1 MIQSQHTSTMTR
13 FAAYVLLATWSMV
26 VGLEF
31 MHQVGHMVSGC
42 AHHAHHGEHA
52 HHHAGCSTWDGPHD
66 ETRLVQ
72 HEHVCELC
80 DWTFSLEV
88 PPMVWEAPQ
97 TLQDWNCA
105 RGIGEVTRG
114 HVQHAFWTTTGR
126 RGPPHC
132 G

>member
-1 MIQSQHTSTMTR
+1 MNRLPRISTTTR
-13 FAAYVLLATWSMV
+13 LAACALLATWSLV

-42 AHHAHHGEHA
+42 SHHDHHGEHA
-52 HHHAGCSTWDGPHD
+52 HHHEGCSTWEGPHD
-66 ETRLVQ
+66 DARLVQ

-88 PPMVWEAPQ
+88 PPLKWEASRVWQ
-97 TLQDWNCA
+97 TWRA
-105 RGIGEVTRG
+105 ERGIGEVTPG
-114 HVQHAFWTTTGR
+114 HATQLFWTTTGR

>member
-1 MIQSQHTSTMTR
+1 MIRPKHIFTTTR
-13 FAAYVLLATWSMV
+13 CSAFALLATWSLV

-42 AHHAHHGEHA
+42 SHHAHHGEHA
-52 HHHAGCSTWDGPHD
+52 HQHEGCSTWEGPHD
-66 ETRLVQ
+66 DSRLVQ

-88 PPMVWEAPQ
+88 PPLTLEASKTWQ
-97 TLQDWNCA
+97 TWRA
-105 RGIGEVTRG
+105 ERGIGDVTPG
-114 HVQHAFWTTTGR
+114 HAQQLFWTTTGR
-126 RGPPHC
+126 RGPPHR

>member
-1 MIQSQHTSTMTR
+1 MIQSQHTSTMTLS
-13 FAAYVLLATWSMV
+13 AAYVLLSTWSLV

-52 HHHAGCSTWDGPHD
+52 HHHEGCSTWDGPYD
-66 ETRLVQ
+66 ETRLGQ

-80 DWTFSLEV
+80 EWTFSLEV
-88 PPMVWEAPQ
+88 PPTVWEAPQ
-97 TLQDWNCA
+97 TLQDWNCV

-114 HVQHAFWTTTGR
+114 HAEHAFWTTTGR

>member
-1 MIQSQHTSTMTR
+1 MIRPQHISTTAR
-13 FAAYVLLATWSMV
+13 LAAYALLAIWSLV

-42 AHHAHHGEHA
+42 SHHDHHGEHA
-52 HHHAGCSTWDGPHD
+52 HHHVGCSTWEGPH
-66 ETRLVQ
+66 EESRLVQ

-88 PPMVWEAPQ
+88 PPLTLETSTAWQ
-97 TLQDWNCA
+97 TWTA
-105 RGIGEVTRG
+105 ERGIGEVNPG
-114 HVQHAFWTTTGR
+114 HAQQLFWTTTGR
-126 RGPPHC
+126 RGPPHR

>member
-1 MIQSQHTSTMTR
+1 MTR
-13 FAAYVLLATWSMV
+13 PQHISTTARLAAYALLATWSLV

-42 AHHAHHGEHA
+42 SHQDHHGEHA
-52 HHHAGCSTWDGPHD
+52 HHHEGCSSWEGPHD
-66 ETRLVQ
+66 DSRLVQ

-80 DWTFSLEV
+80 DWTSSLEV
-88 PPMVWEAPQ
+88 PPLTWEAPKAWQ
-97 TLQDWNCA
+97 TWRA
-105 RGIGEVTRG
+105 ERGIGEVTPG
-114 HVQHAFWTTTGR
+114 HAKQLFCTTTGR

>member
-1 MIQSQHTSTMTR
+1 MM
-13 FAAYVLLATWSMV
+13 ALALLSTWSLV

-42 AHHAHHGEHA
+42 SHHAHHGEHA
-52 HHHAGCSTWDGPHD
+52 HQHEGCSTWEGPHD
-66 ETRLVQ
+66 DSRLGQ

-80 DWTFSLEV
+80 DWMFSLEV
-88 PPMVWEAPQ
+88 PPLTWEASKGWQ
-97 TLQDWNCA
+97 TWTA
-105 RGIGEVTRG
+105 ERGIGEVTPG
-114 HVQHAFWTTTGR
+114 HAKQLFWTTTGR

>member
-1 MIQSQHTSTMTR
+1 MIRPKHISSTAR
-13 FAAYVLLATWSMV
+13 ISAFALLATWSLV
-26 VGLEF
+26 VGLEV

-42 AHHAHHGEHA
+42 SHHAHHGKHA
-52 HHHAGCSTWDGPHD
+52 HHHEGCSTWEGPHD
-66 ETRLVQ
+66 DTRLVR

-88 PPMVWEAPQ
+88 PPLTLEASRPWQ
-97 TLQDWNCA
+97 TWRA
-105 RGIGEVTRG
+105 ERGIGEVTPG
-114 HVQHAFWTTTGR
+114 HAQQLLWTTTGR

>member
-1 MIQSQHTSTMTR
+1 MHIPPKASLSA
-13 FAAYVLLATWSMV
+13 FALLSTWSLV

-42 AHHAHHGEHA
+42 SHHVHHGKHAHHQE
-52 HHHAGCSTWDGPHD
+52 GCSIWAGPHD

-88 PPMVWEAPQ
+88 PPMTMEASKAWQIWP
-97 TLQDWNCA
+97 CA
-105 RGIGEVTRG
+105 PGTGEVTPG
-114 HVQHAFWTTTGR
+114 HTLQAFWTTTGR
-126 RGPPHC
+126 RGPPHF